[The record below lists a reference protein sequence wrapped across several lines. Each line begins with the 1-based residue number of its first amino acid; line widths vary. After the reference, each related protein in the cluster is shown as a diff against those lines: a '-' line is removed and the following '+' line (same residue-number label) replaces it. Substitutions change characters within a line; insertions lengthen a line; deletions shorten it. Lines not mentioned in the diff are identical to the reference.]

1 MCDPLAASRC
11 GPGPGPSPPPPRT
24 PWAWRGGGRSPPA
37 TPGQRRR
44 PRRHRADA
52 ELGACRCREHRRPP
66 VRLCVSQIAHLQT
79 EALKSRRSAGL
90 RGGHLATWPRAA
102 CSQSRSRAGAAVPA
116 GARRAIHH
124 AKPSQ
129 PGVKRRL
136 RGLWSGA
143 SHFVREAG
151 QWEGCPTG
159 PQGDPRTPAGGRG
172 HLPFPALSADSS
184 FLLLAGP
191 FPFFSFLAQLKQRH
205 RQAEGVLLRQGAPPA
220 PTHRARRPELRRRP
234 RPLLPPLPP
243 FPVEFTAWGR
253 RIVSVS
259 RAGTCW
265 PTHTAGHRRRGGPA
279 RREGRASVGD
289 DARRIRAVLPI
300 FENMQD
306 EGKRLLEAAEAEAA
320 HPRSGGQPARA
331 PDSELPSNCQV

>member
-1 MCDPLAASRC
+1 M
-11 GPGPGPSPPPPRT
+11 
-24 PWAWRGGGRSPPA
+24 
-37 TPGQRRR
+37 
-44 PRRHRADA
+44 
-52 ELGACRCREHRRPP
+52 
-66 VRLCVSQIAHLQT
+66 
-79 EALKSRRSAGL
+79 
-90 RGGHLATWPRAA
+90 
-102 CSQSRSRAGAAVPA
+102 
-116 GARRAIHH
+116 
-124 AKPSQ
+124 
-129 PGVKRRL
+129 KRRL

-172 HLPFPALSADSS
+172 HLPFPALSADSA

-191 FPFFSFLAQLKQRH
+191 FPFFSFLAQLKRRH

-265 PTHTAGHRRRGGPA
+265 PTGLGAGGGEA
-279 RREGRASVGD
+279 RRVDREGLALATTPAEFGRFCRFLKTCRMRVKDSSRQQRPRPLTPAAAAS
-289 DARRIRAVLPI
+289 RLVL
-300 FENMQD
+300 
-306 EGKRLLEAAEAEAA
+306 RT
-320 HPRSGGQPARA
+320 RSSHLTVKS
-331 PDSELPSNCQV
+331 DLYSV